1 MRRFAVDRIVAV
13 SAAGVGEPKDSNLP
27 ALYRRLV
34 KSTTL
39 REVYADMERMEHE
52 IMLSEMTWTIVRP
65 AALTDGPFT
74 GEYRVAEGRSLEGG
88 KRISRAD
95 LAAFILKSIEIP
107 LWDRK
112 GVAIAY

>member
-1 MRRFAVDRIVAV
+1 
-13 SAAGVGEPKDSNLP
+13 
-27 ALYRRLV
+27 
-34 KSTTL
+34 
-39 REVYADMERMEHE
+39 MERMEHE

-74 GEYRVAEGRSLEGG
+74 GEYRVVEGRSIEGG

-95 LAAFILKSIEIP
+95 LAAFMLKTVDVD